1 MLSSVFKEGK
11 NQQYD
16 IIKTKLKKKMI
27 INFQESKHKWINW
40 ENN

>member
-16 IIKTKLKKKMI
+16 IIKTKLIKI
-27 INFQESKHKWINW
+27 DYQFPRIQT
-40 ENN
+40 